1 MSTSDDQAA
10 FLRQLEEH
18 RGIVS
23 SVAFAYCRDRGA
35 REDVVQSIS
44 AELWRAYP
52 RYDGRVAFSTWMYR
66 VAVNAAIS
74 YYRRQTRERSRLVDP
89 ADFESLPAASEDD
102 GDVARRTTLYRLI
115 DGLDELERALILLYL
130 DGNNHAE
137 IADVLGISQTNVAT
151 KISRIKQSLRRS
163 VASDVADD

>member
-1 MSTSDDQAA
+1 MC
-10 FLRQLEEH
+10 
-18 RGIVS
+18 

-52 RYDGRVAFSTWMYR
+52 RYDGRVTFSTWMYR
-66 VAVNAAIS
+66 IAVNAAIS
-74 YYRRQTRERSRLVDP
+74 YYRRETRECSGPIDP
-89 ADFESLPAASEDD
+89 ADFESLPDASEDEV
-102 GDVARRTTLYRLI
+102 DVARRATLYRLI

-130 DGNNHAE
+130 DGKSHAE

-151 KISRIKQSLRRS
+151 KISRIKQALRRT
-163 VASDVADD
+163 VATDD

>member
-10 FLRQLEEH
+10 FLRRLDEH
-18 RGIVS
+18 RGIVC

-52 RYDGRVAFSTWMYR
+52 RYDGRVTFSTWMYR
-66 VAVNAAIS
+66 IAVNAAIS
-74 YYRRQTRERSRLVDP
+74 YYRRETRERSGPIDP
-89 ADFESLPAASEDD
+89 ADFESLPDASEDEV
-102 GDVARRTTLYRLI
+102 DVARRATLYRLI

-130 DGNNHAE
+130 DGKSHAE

-151 KISRIKQSLRRS
+151 KISRIKQALRRT
-163 VASDVADD
+163 VATDD